1 MVDVPETL
9 RPWEEWRR
17 QTLRELLRGGR
28 DPRVVEAIGRVR
40 RECFTPRGLQQRAY
54 EDVAL
59 PIAFGQSLSQI
70 PVVAIMTEALGL
82 KGRERVLEV
91 GTGSGYQA
99 AVLAEMGASVVTVER
114 LPRLAASAASR
125 LFELGYSDIAVHTS
139 PADVLG
145 FPEAAPY
152 RAILVTAAA
161 HSVPI
166 PLLGQLQPG
175 GRMVLPVDDGTETRL
190 ILVELDESGAVAE
203 RTIGCARF
211 VPLVVANMRD
221 EAPGA
226 A

>member
-1 MVDVPETL
+1 VDVPENM
-9 RPWEEWRR
+9 RPAWEEWRR
-17 QTLRELLRGGR
+17 QRLRELLRRGC
-28 DPRVVEAIGRVR
+28 DPRVVEAIGRVP
-40 RECFTPRGLQQRAY
+40 RECFTPAGLQQRAY

-59 PIAFGQSLSQI
+59 PIAFGQSLSRI
-70 PVVAIMTEALGL
+70 SVVAIMTEALGL
-82 KGRERVLEV
+82 KRRERVLEV

-114 LPRLAASAASR
+114 LPRLAASAMSR
-125 LFELGYSDIAVHTS
+125 LSKLGYSGVAVHTP

-145 FPEAAPY
+145 FPEGAPY

-161 HSVPI
+161 RAVPM

-175 GRMVLPVDDGTETRL
+175 GRMVLPVDDGQETRL
-190 ILVELDESGAVAE
+190 ILVEREESGAVTE
-203 RTIGCARF
+203 RTIGRARF
-211 VPLVVANMRD
+211 VPLVLEYMRE

>member
-1 MVDVPETL
+1 M
-9 RPWEEWRR
+9 RPAWEEWRR

-28 DPRVVEAIGRVR
+28 DPRVVEAIGRVP
-40 RECFTPRGLQQRAY
+40 RERFTPAGLQQRAY

-70 PVVAIMTEALGL
+70 SVVAIMTEALGL
-82 KGRERVLEV
+82 KRGERVLEV

-99 AVLAEMGASVVTVER
+99 AVLAEMGVSVVTVER

-125 LFELGYSDIAVHTS
+125 LSELGYSGVAVHTS

-161 HSVPI
+161 RSVPM

-175 GRMVLPVDDGTETRL
+175 GRMVLPVDDGPETRL
-190 ILVELDESGAVAE
+190 ILVEREESGAVAE
-203 RTIGCARF
+203 RTIGRARF
-211 VPLVVANMRD
+211 VPLVEENMRD